1 MIRFFHH
8 IFLSQEMK
16 SAFVF
21 ALIFACSIAAFV
33 PSMAMKSMTSTFTN
47 LSKATPAK
55 QTVKEEDVKFCGSY
69 STGCIA
75 SPFVAM
81 QADMKILGMMHKNP
95 IYIQF
100 PVNMYMGQECTE
112 QGALME
118 MTMNAPMKAKNG
130 IEKTMVVTPE
140 KFTVTYKNEAALQG
154 MTCTTPLELN
164 VEYDITTLD
173 CKDDEGNDPFADNKA
188 MIGVDMD
195 TPFNFGENE
204 ITIKT
209 DDEEMTLK
217 RLGDEGCT
225 CAKGGLRM

>member
-1 MIRFFHH
+1 M
-8 IFLSQEMK
+8 LYC
-16 SAFVF
+16 A
-21 ALIFACSIAAFV
+21 SIKDICI
-33 PSMAMKSMTSTFTN
+33 SIDT
-47 LSKATPAK
+47 LL
-55 QTVKEEDVKFCGSY
+55 KEEDVKFCGSY
-69 STGCIA
+69 STGCVA

-112 QGALME
+112 QSALME

-173 CKDDEGNDPFADNKA
+173 CKDEEGNDPFADNKA
-188 MIGVDMD
+188 MIGVPMEGPV
-195 TPFNFGENE
+195 TFGENE

-209 DDEEMTLK
+209 DDEEK
-217 RLGDEGCT
+217 ND
-225 CAKGGLRM
+225 